1 MLVHLL
7 YLQLS
12 NTLFGTVTGFL
23 LKEAFGAGSNKWGVG
38 FYFAFARDTCIIGQ
52 QARNSHY
59 NICMLG
65 GFHMQVFCGASYINI
80 WS

>member
-23 LKEAFGAGSNKWGVG
+23 FKEAFGAGSNKWGVG
-38 FYFAFARDTCIIGQ
+38 FYFAFA
-52 QARNSHY
+52 
-59 NICMLG
+59 
-65 GFHMQVFCGASYINI
+65 
-80 WS
+80 